1 MTNAFMGSIIGIF
14 AALLY
19 FAAPFMSDAKRALHA
34 RVLGE
39 VLMALMFFYLSCFP
53 GTVYFLWLALSALFE
68 KKIEE
73 NRWFSLVYGIAG
85 AVIVIVFNNNGA
97 AGIAL
102 GLSLIAVYFHS
113 DEKKQLTFS
122 SYLEVLTSLILTYYC
137 LYQKA
142 WVGFVFSLL
151 LLAAAIAGMVSSIR
165 LLRAGGYEAAAK
177 EEQEYQKKLKEKH
190 DQRKSR
196 KSAKKIR

>member
-19 FAAPFMSDAKRALHA
+19 FAAPFFNETKRALQA

-68 KKIEE
+68 KKIEG
-73 NRWFSLVYGIAG
+73 NRWFSLIYGILG
-85 AVIVIVFNNNGA
+85 AVVVIIFNNNGI

-102 GLSLIAVYFHS
+102 GLSLIAVYLHS
-113 DEKKQLTFS
+113 NEKKQLTFS

-137 LYQKA
+137 LAQKA

-151 LLAAAIAGMVSSIR
+151 LLAAAIAGMVSSVR
-165 LLRAGGYEAAAK
+165 LLRAGGYEAAAR
-177 EEQEYQKKLKEKH
+177 EEQEYQKKQKEKH

-196 KSAKKIR
+196 KSVKKMK